1 VAALHLGDYIY
12 EYDSKG
18 YATDDAAA
26 LNRVPDPA
34 NETLTLADYRRR
46 YAQYRTDADLQ
57 ALHAAM
63 PMIAVWDDHEVAN
76 DTWTGGAENHDPATE
91 GSFSARR
98 AAAIQAWLEW
108 IPIRL
113 PDASKPDQI
122 YRSFDFGTLL
132 SLHMLDTRQV
142 GRDQQLSYAN
152 YITASGFDAAGFTS
166 AVGNLAR
173 QLMGTAQTA
182 WLQSKHNA
190 WASAICADQP
200 ARLHGAERDADGGA
214 RRLGVRRHDP
224 QARLRGQHR
233 AQPAHPARRRE
244 PQAG

>member
-1 VAALHLGDYIY
+1 VDACTDASLHLGDYIY

-91 GSFSARR
+91 GSFSTRR

-166 AVGNLAR
+166 AVGNLAP
-173 QLMGTAQTA
+173 
-182 WLQSKHNA
+182 
-190 WASAICADQP
+190 ADG
-200 ARLHGAERDADGGA
+200 HGADGLAAVEAQRVGQRNM
-214 RRLGVRRHDP
+214 RR
-224 QARLRGQHR
+224 
-233 AQPAHPARRRE
+233 PACAVPWC
-244 PQAG
+244 